1 MVLRSI
7 FFLLVF
13 FTQLSF
19 SQFEYGLKG
28 GLNFG
33 SSGDIVV
40 VTDQLQKEGDLTS
53 KTGYHLGAYS
63 EVYFLMFYL
72 RPEFQYTKLSSQFE
86 DDLIDNERIELP
98 LSIGYSILGPI
109 SLFLGPIVYYN
120 LSQKAKELK
129 LEKIQNTTSLGLHI
143 GARLKLGALG
153 VDVRYEKGFSTTE
166 TKLLSQAGIPVSGQ
180 IDSQKDQFT
189 LGVSFKIN

>member
-1 MVLRSI
+1 MELRPI
-7 FFLLVF
+7 FFFLVF
-13 FTQLSF
+13 CTQLSF

-33 SSGDIVV
+33 SSGNILV
-40 VTDQLQKEGDLTS
+40 VTDQLQKEGDLS
-53 KTGYHLGAYS
+53 SNTGYHLGVYS
-63 EVYFLMFYL
+63 EVYFLMFYF

-86 DDLIDNERIELP
+86 DNLIVNERIELP
-98 LSIGYSILGPI
+98 LSLGYSIMGPI
-109 SLFLGPIVYYN
+109 SLFLGPIGYYN
-120 LSQKAKELK
+120 LSQKANELK

-153 VDVRYEKGFSTTE
+153 VDVRYEKSLSTTE
-166 TKLLSQAGIPVSGQ
+166 TKLISQAGIPVNGQ
-180 IDSQKDQFT
+180 IDSQKDQLT

>member
-1 MVLRSI
+1 MELRPI
-7 FFLLVF
+7 FFLLF
-13 FTQLSF
+13 FCTQLSF
-19 SQFEYGLKG
+19 SQFEYGVKG

-40 VTDQLQKEGDLTS
+40 VTDQLQKEGNLTS
-53 KTGYHLGAYS
+53 NTGYHLGVYS
-63 EVYFLMFYL
+63 EVYFLMFYF

-98 LSIGYSILGPI
+98 LSLGYSILGPI
-109 SLFLGPIVYYN
+109 SLFLGPIAYYN
-120 LSQKAKELK
+120 LSQKANEMK

-153 VDVRYEKGFSTTE
+153 LDVRYEKGLSNTE
-166 TKLLSQAGIPVSGQ
+166 TKLLSQSGIPVSGQ

-189 LGVSFKIN
+189 LGISFKLN

>member
-1 MVLRSI
+1 MRSI

-13 FTQLSF
+13 CTQLSF

-120 LSQKAKELK
+120 LSQKANELK

-153 VDVRYEKGFSTTE
+153 VDVRYEKGLSTTE

>member
-1 MVLRSI
+1 MELRSI

-13 FTQLSF
+13 CTQLSF

-53 KTGYHLGAYS
+53 KTGYHLGVYS

-98 LSIGYSILGPI
+98 LSLGYSILGPI
-109 SLFLGPIVYYN
+109 SLFLGPIAYYN
-120 LSQKAKELK
+120 LSQKANELK

-153 VDVRYEKGFSTTE
+153 VDVRYEKGLSTTE

>member
-1 MVLRSI
+1 MRPI
-7 FFLLVF
+7 FFFLVF
-13 FTQLSF
+13 CTQLSF

-33 SSGDIVV
+33 SSGNIVV
-40 VTDQLQKEGDLTS
+40 VTDQLQKEGDLS
-53 KTGYHLGAYS
+53 SNTGYHLGVYS
-63 EVYFLMFYL
+63 EVYFLMFYF

-86 DDLIDNERIELP
+86 DNLIVNERIELP
-98 LSIGYSILGPI
+98 LSLGYSIMGPI
-109 SLFLGPIVYYN
+109 SLFLGPIGYYN
-120 LSQKAKELK
+120 LSQKANELK

-153 VDVRYEKGFSTTE
+153 VDVRYEKSLSTTE
-166 TKLLSQAGIPVSGQ
+166 TKLISQAVIPVNGQ
-180 IDSQKDQFT
+180 IDSQKDQLT

>member
-1 MVLRSI
+1 LRSI

-13 FTQLSF
+13 CTQLSF

-40 VTDQLQKEGDLTS
+40 VTDQLEKEGDLTS
-53 KTGYHLGAYS
+53 NTGYHLGVYS

-98 LSIGYSILGPI
+98 LSLGYSILGPV
-109 SLFLGPIVYYN
+109 SLFLGPIAYYN
-120 LSQKAKELK
+120 LSQKANEFK
-129 LEKIQNTTSLGLHI
+129 LEKIQNTTSLGFHI
-143 GARLKLGALG
+143 GARLKLGATG
-153 VDVRYEKGFSTTE
+153 VDVRYEKGLSNTE

>member
-1 MVLRSI
+1 MRSI

-13 FTQLSF
+13 CTQLSF

-40 VTDQLQKEGDLTS
+40 VTDQLEKEGDLTS
-53 KTGYHLGAYS
+53 NTGYHLGVYS

-86 DDLIDNERIELP
+86 DNLIDNERIELP
-98 LSIGYSILGPI
+98 LSLGYSILGPI
-109 SLFLGPIVYYN
+109 SLFLGPIAYYN
-120 LSQKAKELK
+120 LSQKANEFK
-129 LEKIQNTTSLGLHI
+129 LEKIQNTTSLGFHI
-143 GARLKLGALG
+143 GARLKLGTIG
-153 VDVRYEKGFSTTE
+153 VDVRYEKGLSNTE

>member
-120 LSQKAKELK
+120 LSQKANELK

-153 VDVRYEKGFSTTE
+153 VDVRYEKGLSTTE

-189 LGVSFKIN
+189 LGVSFKLN

>member
-1 MVLRSI
+1 M
-7 FFLLVF
+7 
-13 FTQLSF
+13 
-19 SQFEYGLKG
+19 
-28 GLNFG
+28 
-33 SSGDIVV
+33 V

-53 KTGYHLGAYS
+53 NTGYHLGVYS

-98 LSIGYSILGPI
+98 LSLGYSILGPI
-109 SLFLGPIVYYN
+109 SLFLGPIAYYN
-120 LSQKAKELK
+120 LSQKANEFKLK
-129 LEKIQNTTSLGLHI
+129 KIQNTTSLGFHI
-143 GARLKLGALG
+143 GARLKLGAIG
-153 VDVRYEKGFSTTE
+153 VDVRYEKGLSNTE
-166 TKLLSQAGIPVSGQ
+166 TKLLSQAGIPFSGQ

>member
-1 MVLRSI
+1 MELRPI
-7 FFLLVF
+7 FFFLF
-13 FTQLSF
+13 FCTQISF

-53 KTGYHLGAYS
+53 KTGYHLGVYS

-86 DDLIDNERIELP
+86 DNLIDNERIELP
-98 LSIGYSILGPI
+98 LSLGYSILGPI
-109 SLFLGPIVYYN
+109 SLFLGPIAYFN
-120 LSQKAKELK
+120 LSQKANEFK

-153 VDVRYEKGFSTTE
+153 VDVRYEKGLSTTE
-166 TKLLSQAGIPVSGQ
+166 TKLLSQSGISVSGQ

>member
-1 MVLRSI
+1 MELRPI
-7 FFLLVF
+7 FFFLVF
-13 FTQLSF
+13 CTQLSF

-40 VTDQLQKEGDLTS
+40 VTDQFQKEADLTS
-53 KTGYHLGAYS
+53 NTGYHLGVYS

-98 LSIGYSILGPI
+98 LSLGYSILGPV
-109 SLFLGPIVYYN
+109 SLFLGPIAYYN
-120 LSQKAKELK
+120 LSQKANEFK
-129 LEKIQNTTSLGLHI
+129 LEKIQNTTSLGFHI
-143 GARLKLGALG
+143 GARLKLGATG
-153 VDVRYEKGFSTTE
+153 VDVRYEKGLSNTE

>member
-1 MVLRSI
+1 MELRPI
-7 FFLLVF
+7 FFFLGF
-13 FTQLSF
+13 CTQLSF

-53 KTGYHLGAYS
+53 NRGYHLGVYS
-63 EVYFLMFYL
+63 EVYFLMFYF

-120 LSQKAKELK
+120 LSQKANELR

-153 VDVRYEKGFSTTE
+153 VDVRYEKGLSTTE

>member
-1 MVLRSI
+1 MRSI

-13 FTQLSF
+13 CTQLSF

-120 LSQKAKELK
+120 LSQKANELK

-153 VDVRYEKGFSTTE
+153 VDVRYEKGLSTTE

-180 IDSQKDQFT
+180 IDFQKDQFT

>member
-1 MVLRSI
+1 MELRSI
-7 FFLLVF
+7 FFLLF
-13 FTQLSF
+13 FCTKLSF
-19 SQFEYGLKG
+19 SQFEYGVKG

-33 SSGDIVV
+33 SSADIVV

-53 KTGYHLGAYS
+53 NTGYHLGVYS
-63 EVYFLMFYL
+63 EVYFLMFYF

-98 LSIGYSILGPI
+98 LSLGYSILGPI
-109 SLFLGPIVYYN
+109 SLFLGPIAYYN
-120 LSQKAKELK
+120 LSQKANEMK

-153 VDVRYEKGFSTTE
+153 LDVRYEKGLSNTE
-166 TKLLSQAGIPVSGQ
+166 TKLLSQSGIPVSGQ

-189 LGVSFKIN
+189 LGISFKLN

>member
-1 MVLRSI
+1 MELRPI
-7 FFLLVF
+7 FFFLVF
-13 FTQLSF
+13 CTQLSF

-33 SSGDIVV
+33 SSGNIVV
-40 VTDQLQKEGDLTS
+40 VTDQLQKEGDLS
-53 KTGYHLGAYS
+53 SNTGYHLGVYS
-63 EVYFLMFYL
+63 EVYFLMFYF

-86 DDLIDNERIELP
+86 DNLIVNERIELP
-98 LSIGYSILGPI
+98 LSLGYSIMGPI
-109 SLFLGPIVYYN
+109 SLFLGPIGYYN
-120 LSQKAKELK
+120 LSQKANELK

-153 VDVRYEKGFSTTE
+153 VDVRYEKSLSTTE
-166 TKLLSQAGIPVSGQ
+166 TKLISQAGITVNGQ
-180 IDSQKDQFT
+180 IDSQKDQLT